1 METQYENPL
10 AALVCTRGLAL
21 SSIGGASGRR
31 GPGRTARRAGYPLD
45 PGGEHPT
52 GRAAV
57 GRGGAGAGQLGRPG
71 EHAAPGPR
79 THRAGRRLG
88 AQCRF
93 GIEPARHKHD
103 PGAQQTQIDLIY
115 GRIRSNAV
123 RLARP
128 DAKFE
133 VHTPVGVAGVVGTDF
148 YVFYR
153 RDLMLLVVLEG
164 KVRFCSLAGQC
175 VDVLAGMISTV
186 RGNNQPPDQPTQ
198 ATPSQLTEAALS
210 TEIVETTAAAAHHLN
225 PWMVVGLVILAA
237 APAIAFPLATRGKT
251 PTPPPQGCGQFV
263 TGCKGVGGAAVS
275 GSR

>member
-1 METQYENPL
+1 MRTRSPLVCALVVLLCLALVVPPDVAAQAGQHAGQVTRMIPAVNIQRGAQQL
-10 AALVCTRGLAL
+10 AAAAQAPVNWEDLVNTQRQ
-21 SSIGGASGRR
+21 
-31 GPGRTARRAGYPLD
+31 
-45 PGGEHPT
+45 
-52 GRAAV
+52 GRARIGLDDGSVLNV
-57 GRGGAGAGQLGRPG
+57 GSESSLRV
-71 EHAAPGPR
+71 
-79 THRAGRRLG
+79 T
-88 AQCRF
+88 
-93 GIEPARHKHD
+93 KHD

-175 VDVLAGMISTV
+175 VEVLAGMISTV

-237 APAIAFPLATRGKT
+237 APGIAFPLATRGKT

-263 TGCKGVGGAAVS
+263 TACKGVGGAALS

>member
-1 METQYENPL
+1 MRTRSPLVCALVVLLCLALVVPPDVAAQAGQHAGQVTRMIPAVNIQRGAQQL
-10 AALVCTRGLAL
+10 AAAAQAPVNWEDLVNTQRQ
-21 SSIGGASGRR
+21 
-31 GPGRTARRAGYPLD
+31 
-45 PGGEHPT
+45 
-52 GRAAV
+52 GRARIGLDDGSVLNV
-57 GRGGAGAGQLGRPG
+57 GSESSLRV
-71 EHAAPGPR
+71 
-79 THRAGRRLG
+79 T
-88 AQCRF
+88 
-93 GIEPARHKHD
+93 KHD

-210 TEIVETTAAAAHHLN
+210 TEIVETTAAAPHHLN
-225 PWMVVGLVILAA
+225 PWMVVGLVMPSLAEA
-237 APAIAFPLATRGKT
+237 R
-251 PTPPPQGCGQFV
+251 
-263 TGCKGVGGAAVS
+263 
-275 GSR
+275 